1 MGKVSKK
8 TETPKIVEAQIEVT
22 VETPTQVE
30 TQIKYVGRKIDPTSK
45 RQIELAKKAEAKA
58 NGTFKKGRPIIGTS
72 KRQETLAKRQSKIE
86 AHGSLKKGRPSNET
100 SKRQIALTAKAAKLA
115 EGIEVKRGRP
125 KVEKVEAVTTDIVEL
140 EKGEVIVE
148 KAVKA
153 KRKKQG
159 QVRGKWLG
167 RHCPSTYI

>member
-1 MGKVSKK
+1 MTK
-8 TETPKIVEAQIEVT
+8 TKNSQS
-22 VETPTQVE
+22 ETPTQVE
-30 TQIKYVGRKIDPTSK
+30 TQVKSIGRKIDPTSK
-45 RQIELAKKAEAKA
+45 RQIELAKREAAKA

-72 KRQETLAKRQSKIE
+72 KRQETLSKRQSKIE

-115 EGIEVKRGRP
+115 SGIEIKKGRP
-125 KVEKVEAVTTDIVEL
+125 KVEKVEAVSTDIVEL